1 MKAEFKDKRPRQT
14 LINGKSGKIKCT
26 GVGTPDPQ
34 FEWKRDGNKTFD
46 NGRFTEMPEGSLRVS
61 PVLPGDEGIY
71 ICTMKQNKK
80 HSTSAENQEIN
91 VSVIGM

>member
-1 MKAEFKDKRPRQT
+1 MKAEFRNKRPRQT
-14 LINGKSGKIKCT
+14 LISGKSGKIECT

-46 NGRFTEMPEGSLRVS
+46 YRRFTQMSNGSLDVKS
-61 PVLPGDEGIY
+61 VQPGDEGIY
-71 ICTMKQNKK
+71 ICTMKQHKK
-80 HSTSAENQEIN
+80 HSTSTENQDIN

>member
-1 MKAEFKDKRPRQT
+1 MKAEFRNKRLRQT
-14 LINGKSGKIKCT
+14 LINGKSGEIKCT

-46 NGRFTEMPEGSLRVS
+46 NRRFTQMSNGSLRVS
-61 PVLPGDEGIY
+61 SVKPGDEGIY

-80 HSTSAENQEIN
+80 HSTSTENQVIN